1 MRAAARL
8 LVIGALLAATVL
20 AGCGEDEDL
29 ASTTTTSS
37 PAELTGSE
45 RDLLADSEAAIVDY
59 CRRRALGLTDSDERP
74 TAAQQA
80 RALDAVD
87 AMMGLAREK
96 PEAEVMP
103 GVEVSLFLGD
113 LTENLQGSNCDPQ
126 IVARLDAGL
135 ASLP

>member
-1 MRAAARL
+1 LRATARL
-8 LVIGALLAATVL
+8 LVIGALAAAAVL
-20 AGCGEDEDL
+20 AGCGEDDDF
-29 ASTTTTSS
+29 ASTAATS
-37 PAELTGSE
+37 PGELTASE

-59 CRRRALGLTDSDERP
+59 CRRRALALTDPEKRP
-74 TAAQQA
+74 TAAQHA

-87 AMMGLAREK
+87 ATIGLARER